1 MNMLRMA
8 WDWLPWWSFVIVAIV
23 VIASC
28 WQFVAPIWAL
38 LPNSVKWLLGLI
50 GAIFVAVQ
58 YGRNAGEK
66 NAAKKRADDNANA
79 INTRKQIDAKV
90 EAMPDSAVTKQ
101 LGDNKW
107 LRD

>member
-1 MNMLRMA
+1 MNWLHVA

-23 VIASC
+23 IIASC
-28 WQFVAPIWAL
+28 WQFIAPIWAI
-38 LPNSVKWLLGLI
+38 LPAPVKWLLGLFAGI
-50 GAIFVAVQ
+50 ALAVQ

-79 INTRKQIDAKV
+79 VNTRKQIDAKV
-90 EAMPDSAVTKQ
+90 EAMPDRDVTAD
-101 LGDNKW
+101 LDRNKW